1 MGSGDD
7 TPIVFITLVAPP
19 ATIFT
24 RLELG
29 AQGRATMGD
38 SRASQGVTS
47 PIEDACWET
56 HIDLPVE
63 QDGVS
68 RSTGNSK
75 CDSQAM
81 SAVVDAIAAMRAHA
95 AVRLGAAVDKAKKE
109 DVAKAGTPK
118 DAELDRDTDGAWTT
132 TADTM

>member
-1 MGSGDD
+1 MG
-7 TPIVFITLVAPP
+7 
-19 ATIFT
+19 
-24 RLELG
+24 E
-29 AQGRATMGD
+29 

-63 QDGVS
+63 QDGMS
-68 RSTGNSK
+68 RSTGKSL
-75 CDSQAM
+75 CGSQAM

-109 DVAKAGTPK
+109 EIAKTGTPK
-118 DAELDRDTDGAWTT
+118 DVELDRDTDGACTT
-132 TADTM
+132 TANTM